1 MTYGVFQEYYTAHWT
16 LDGSV
21 SATGV
26 IGTTQNGV
34 MYLVRPYRADGT
46 AVPISESLFSPP

>member
-1 MTYGVFQEYYTAHWT
+1 MTYGVFQEFYTAHWT
-16 LDGSV
+16 LEGSV

-34 MYLVRPYRADGT
+34 MYLVGSCLELQRW
-46 AVPISESLFSPP
+46 SLACQLMG